1 MRGDI
6 VASFREIVKK
16 ESNISSNEEII
27 VRSLRQP
34 SCSKV
39 EIVNGNIEYDI
50 EKELGI
56 EIVGDT
62 KVRISVDEEEADD
75 WEEIVDDKEE
85 ESIMQDIDNSVN
97 EDFLKEEQ

>member
-1 MRGDI
+1 M
-6 VASFREIVKK
+6 
-16 ESNISSNEEII
+16 
-27 VRSLRQP
+27 
-34 SCSKV
+34 

-85 ESIMQDIDNSVN
+85 ESIHAGY
-97 EDFLKEEQ
+97 

>member
-1 MRGDI
+1 M
-6 VASFREIVKK
+6 
-16 ESNISSNEEII
+16 
-27 VRSLRQP
+27 
-34 SCSKV
+34 